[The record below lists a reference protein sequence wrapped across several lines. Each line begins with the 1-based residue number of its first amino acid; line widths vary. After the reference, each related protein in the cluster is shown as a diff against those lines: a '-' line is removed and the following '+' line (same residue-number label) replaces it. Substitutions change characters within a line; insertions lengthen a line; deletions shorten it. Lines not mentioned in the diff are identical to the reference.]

1 MEHLIELLLHASEID
16 RQINLYDIR
25 CAEVLR
31 ENRSQIEIY
40 EAKERKRLL
49 YNELAKQFDEINNKN
64 KGINNE

>member
-1 MEHLIELLLHASEID
+1 M
-16 RQINLYDIR
+16 YDIR